1 MVIYNNISCRYI
13 LRGETMKLYIC
24 TLGEFDIKADG
35 KSLLK
40 DSSRMYKIYRLFEY
54 FLTFRNKKLLPETII
69 DNLLSDS
76 ESDDPKN
83 MLRTQI
89 FRLRK
94 VISSVIPEGEDGEQY
109 LNLSFTNGYYCLEFG
124 ENTEIDIDRFESF
137 IQQGEIE
144 LQKNNIGEAA
154 DCFQK
159 AISLYK
165 GLYLS
170 DNAYEVWLVP
180 TRNYYQR
187 LYLKT
192 LFRLLDLLKK
202 NDKNE
207 RIVTLCEEA
216 LLIEPFEENIHI
228 ELMDDLLR
236 MGQNKTALN
245 HYEYALNMLEKEFDA
260 KPSQRFTVF
269 LQKIHNTS
277 LQKNDLNINI
287 INKNFEEESPMGAMY
302 CSIDYFKFLF
312 NIQKRK
318 CLRNNENDYLCII
331 TINRGSDDY
340 RESGLKKGIDDVFPV
355 LEKSLRKGD
364 VFTSWNHNQVLVLLH
379 DVRENGTE
387 VIKERLTENLRD
399 YTKINKSE
407 ISMIFQPLLSEN
419 TSL

>member
-1 MVIYNNISCRYI
+1 
-13 LRGETMKLYIC
+13 MKLYIC

-35 KSLLK
+35 KSVLK

-94 VISSVIPEGEDGEQY
+94 VISSIIPEDEDSEKY
-109 LNLSFTNGYYCLEFG
+109 ISLSFTNGYYCLEIV
-124 ENTEIDIDRFESF
+124 ENTEIDIDRFEAL
-137 IQQGEIE
+137 IQKGEKE
-144 LQKNNIGEAA
+144 LKNNDVSGAA
-154 DCFQK
+154 DSFQN

-192 LFRLLDLLKK
+192 LFRLIDLLKK
-202 NDKNE
+202 NEKNE
-207 RIVTLCEEA
+207 RIVSLCEEA
-216 LLIEPFEENIHI
+216 LLIEPFEERIHI
-228 ELMDDLLR
+228 ELMDALLR

-245 HYEYALNMLEKEFDA
+245 HYEYALNLLEKEFDA
-260 KPSQRFTVF
+260 KPSQRFLDFV
-269 LQKIHNTS
+269 QKIQNNS
-277 LQKNDLNINI
+277 VQKNGLSINT
-287 INKNFEEESPMGAMY
+287 INKNLEEEEYPMGAMY

-331 TINRGSDDY
+331 TINREANDYPELEAENYLDDIF
-340 RESGLKKGIDDVFPV
+340 LV
-355 LEKSLRKGD
+355 LEMSLRKGD
-364 VFTSWNHNQVLVLLH
+364 VFTSWNENQILILLH
-379 DVRENGTE
+379 DVRENGPE
-387 VIKERLTENLRD
+387 VIKERLTEKLRD

-407 ISMIFQPLLSEN
+407 ISMIFQPLFSEN
-419 TSL
+419 TSI